1 MPNAVAFAPHQGGQ
15 GLGLDASGLV
25 GLREIGLS
33 PPGWGASKGPHLV
46 LLGALGE
53 LPELGV
59 QLREAPCDLLDA
71 GVQVTVLTVLSVE
84 VILVALTLLGGGD
97 GGVFSGDGR
106 EARGAQGLLCRDWG
120 PTAAWPAPPGKGL
133 T

>member
-1 MPNAVAFAPHQGGQ
+1 M
-15 GLGLDASGLV
+15 

-33 PPGWGASKGPHLV
+33 PPGWGAGKGPHLV

-71 GVQVTVLTVLSVE
+71 GVQVTVLTVLGVE
-84 VILVALTLLGGGD
+84 VVLVALTLLRGGD
-97 GGVFSGDGR
+97 GGVFSRDGG
-106 EARGAQGLLCRDWG
+106 EAREAQGLLCRGWG
-120 PTAAWPAPPGKGL
+120 PTAEWLAPPSEGL